1 VQATQREKLG
11 HVDGPLPQQSAQV
24 PMSRASE
31 NAETCRKLAHAT
43 THQEH
48 KKTWLQLAAHWDR
61 LAHEAERYPGAFC
74 NGP

>member
-1 VQATQREKLG
+1 
-11 HVDGPLPQQSAQV
+11 
-24 PMSRASE
+24 MSRASE

-61 LAHEAERYPGAFC
+61 LAHEAERARSATARKGQTRSVDLLRGQLRP
-74 NGP
+74 

>member
-1 VQATQREKLG
+1 
-11 HVDGPLPQQSAQV
+11 
-24 PMSRASE
+24 MSRATE

-61 LAHEAERYPGAFC
+61 LAHEAEQYPGAFC